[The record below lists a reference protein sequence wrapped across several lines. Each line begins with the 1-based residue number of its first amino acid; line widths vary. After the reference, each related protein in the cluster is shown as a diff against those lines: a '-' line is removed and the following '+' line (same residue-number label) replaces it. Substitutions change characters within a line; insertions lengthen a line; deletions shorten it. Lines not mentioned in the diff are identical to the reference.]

1 MEKEMSRTRTTTD
14 FRHSLRLNYLKKK
27 KDIKSEDLSRGGL
40 NNSTNSITS
49 FTYY

>member
-1 MEKEMSRTRTTTD
+1 VSGETVITD
-14 FRHSLRLNYLKKK
+14 DETDRLNPLKR

-49 FTYY
+49 FTYYYQD

>member
-1 MEKEMSRTRTTTD
+1 MRVIYGKTQIASN
-14 FRHSLRLNYLKKK
+14 HGNNV
-27 KDIKSEDLSRGGL
+27 KSEDLNRGGL